1 MNIEGLDYNTQRKK
15 LVLPE
20 YGREIQSMVDHA
32 VGIKDRAERQ
42 HCAESIIAIMDHMF
56 PDGAEAEEHHR
67 KLWDHLAI
75 MSGFKLDIDYPF
87 AVKQAEDIAKR
98 PDPMDYP
105 KTRIPVRHYG
115 SMMFE
120 LFDRLKNM
128 EPGKERDELVKLT
141 ANQMRRDLAQWSH
154 GSCDEEKVAADLA
167 RFTDGKIHLDLK
179 NFKFEKLVLVHDNV
193 LQKNNNGQRNNAQK
207 NGSQKNNNA
216 SQKNNNASQK
226 NNNASQKNNKKRNN
240 K

>member
-1 MNIEGLDYNTQRKK
+1 MNIEGLDYNTQREK

-56 PDGAEAEEHHR
+56 PDGADAEEHHR

-120 LFDRLKNM
+120 LFDRQKNM

-216 SQKNNNASQK
+216 SQKNN
-226 NNNASQKNNKKRNN
+226 KKRNN